1 MPYQIIK
8 EIKIYC
14 WTLTWMKNLILSKL
28 NQWNSDSEIQS
39 KLLKYVNQRC
49 KYRFIFIIKSLLISS
64 SIAQETNV
72 ILLIS
77 NGLNDARTSLIN
89 GKNI

>member
-1 MPYQIIK
+1 
-8 EIKIYC
+8 
-14 WTLTWMKNLILSKL
+14 MKNLILSKL

-89 GKNI
+89 RKNI